1 MMDPETGQPLFQP
14 VINPPKKTRG
24 KKAADLNTDR
34 HGTGASDVSESLY
47 RNAINRRT
55 RHEIAAKQMEL
66 VSNIIQ
72 HHLCVD
78 HRATNRSSLAQN
90 SAELRSS
97 VKINDCSISYIHKRC
112 VNLDFPTRC
121 TDLETV
127 LNVCCAKARA
137 RSETHVFSVRF

>member
-66 VSNIIQ
+66 VSNILFVSPTEQLIEV
-72 HHLCVD
+72 L
-78 HRATNRSSLAQN
+78 L
-90 SAELRSS
+90 LRIRLNCAALSKSTTAAFHTS
-97 VKINDCSISYIHKRC
+97 VNG
-112 VNLDFPTRC
+112 
-121 TDLETV
+121 
-127 LNVCCAKARA
+127 A
-137 RSETHVFSVRF
+137 